1 MPSSSL
7 DNNYNLLKK
16 IINSLYLRD
25 KIFSFVKL
33 IHKNHKNVYQ
43 SPIQI
48 TGLGWYDIGCFPDE
62 MIKYNQKER
71 YKNIFNTVIRD
82 RDYNDDT
89 IAKFKEL
96 YLKSTVKASE
106 LGHLDLIEFI
116 HQALPNKFSF
126 KSIFQPA
133 LEEGHLSILQ
143 FIHQHKQSKGLY
155 IGYQLLRAAELGY
168 LDIVKFIHENKLD
181 TPDGHPLKSAIKS
194 KNLEVVKYIHSNY
207 TDACRGI
214 LGLAISGGCLDIV
227 QFLFQ
232 NRSTEDFFDLRLS
245 EATTKGHLSV
255 IKYLI
260 ENKDNFDIEL
270 PDDMLDYAA
279 YSGKLELVQYL
290 HENTTANCSTNAIDH
305 AATNGYFEMLKYLH
319 YNRSEGCTVAAM
331 NKACIG
337 GHLEIIKF
345 LHYNRSEGCTDEAMY
360 NACIGGHLE
369 TAKFLNENRTEGCNA
384 DAKYQVSM
392 NGHFET
398 YRYLH
403 SNKTDQDDYP
413 ILDNFAGCDD
423 PTALQW
429 LKENTTNE
437 LTKNSYMIAIKN
449 GKLFNFK
456 WIKENTTLPIPFDA
470 LDEAAKKGRLDFV
483 EYLHSIGANC
493 STSAMD
499 ETNNFEIL
507 KFLYFNRTEGCTHM
521 ANERAI
527 KYNDIHSIKFLHQ
540 NIPSSNF
547 ESPPYI
553 LKQLKKSQSYGY
565 ISRLKLIKELK
576 L

>member
-1 MPSSSL
+1 MSSSISF

-48 TGLGWYDIGCFPDE
+48 TGLGWYDIGCFPEE

-96 YLKSTVKASE
+96 YLKSTVTAAR

-116 HQALPNKFSF
+116 HQALPNEFCF
-126 KSIFQPA
+126 KSILYPA
-133 LEEGHLSILQ
+133 LEAGHLSILQ
-143 FIHQHKQSKGLY
+143 YIHQYNLSQGLFNSRSLFKP
-155 IGYQLLRAAELGY
+155 LLRAAELGY

-181 TPDGHPLKSAIKS
+181 TPAGHPLKSAIS
-194 KNLEVVKYIHSNY
+194 SGNLDVVKYIHSNF
-207 TDACRGI
+207 TDTCRGV
-214 LGLAISGGCLDIV
+214 LDSAISYG
-227 QFLFQ
+227 FLNIFEFLIQ
-232 NRSTEDFFDLRLS
+232 NRPDKISDYWILFASD
-245 EATTKGHLSV
+245 KGLLP
-255 IKYLI
+255 IIRYLI
-260 ENKDNFDIEL
+260 ENNVPYLNLPEL
-270 PDDMLDYAA
+270 MLDHATS
-279 YSGKLELVQYL
+279 SGNLELVQYL
-290 HENTTANCSTNAIDH
+290 HENTTVRCTTRAMDY
-305 AATNGYFEMLKYLH
+305 AATNGYFEILKYLH

-331 NKACIG
+331 NNG
-337 GHLEIIKF
+337 SGHLEIIKF
-345 LHYNRSEGCTDEAMY
+345 LQYNRSEGCTDEAMY

-369 TAKFLNENRTEGCNA
+369 TAKFLNENRTEGCHSGT
-384 DAKYQVSM
+384 KSSVSIS
-392 NGHFET
+392 GHFEI

-403 SNKTDQDDYP
+403 LNRTDQDDYP

-429 LKENTTNE
+429 LKENTTNNI
-437 LTKNSYMIAIKN
+437 TIDSYMIAIKN
-449 GKLFNFK
+449 GKLMNFK
-456 WIKENTTLPIPFDA
+456 WIKENTTLPIPFNA
-470 LDEAAKKGRLDFV
+470 LDEAAKRGHLDFV

-499 ETNNFEIL
+499 ETNNLEIL
-507 KFLYFNRTEGCTHM
+507 KFLHFNRTEGFTHL
-521 ANERAI
+521 AYERAI
-527 KYNDIHSIKFLHQ
+527 RFNDIHSIKFLHQ
-540 NIPSSNF
+540 IKPETF
-547 ESPPYI
+547 YDLLDHKES
-553 LKQLKKSQSYGY
+553 QCYGY